1 MKIYESQVVEYT
13 VKEKVEVKKGF
24 QDSVF
29 KKCMVPLGWGH
40 PFSKEEKVT
49 VIRTSE
55 LELMR
60 RDLKNLR
67 EDKESYRKQLEVVSD
82 QLNIL
87 KGKKGFWKK

>member
-1 MKIYESQVVEYT
+1 
-13 VKEKVEVKKGF
+13 
-24 QDSVF
+24 
-29 KKCMVPLGWGH
+29 MVPLDWNH

-55 LELMR
+55 LKLLLNSLKELK
-60 RDLKNLR
+60 D
-67 EDKESYRKQLEVVSD
+67 DKESYRKQLEVVSD